1 MQFNSVDI
9 QDSKNPLLAIAWL
22 NENTEDNSV
31 IVGEKHCR
39 GFMEPYLVDGRTYL
53 FHMTQLPLLLHCRS
67 KAALRTFFLHNEAH
81 RPHLV
86 YKKGACKNNGGYLVT
101 VKSNLEYRISF
112 SNLEIT
118 IYSFNI
124 QEKGVR
130 VNWVRDKRIDHYYF
144 HTVMCHSQG
153 QNISR
158 RCSKGV

>member
-9 QDSKNPLLAIAWL
+9 QDSKNLLLAIAWL

-53 FHMTQLPLLLHCRS
+53 FQMTQLPLLLHCRS

-130 VNWVRDKRIDHYYF
+130 VIGF
-144 HTVMCHSQG
+144 ATS
-153 QNISR
+153 I
-158 RCSKGV
+158 